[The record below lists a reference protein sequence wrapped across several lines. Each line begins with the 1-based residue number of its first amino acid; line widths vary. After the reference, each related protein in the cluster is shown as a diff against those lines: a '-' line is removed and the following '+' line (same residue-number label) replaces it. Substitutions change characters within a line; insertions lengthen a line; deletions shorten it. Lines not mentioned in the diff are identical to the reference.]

1 MIMKRS
7 ITAIELYDLVKNLY
21 GELYKKNVS
30 LFSNKISEYY
40 NKGYSYIDIARTT
53 VYVNGILHI
62 QLDDKGLDFVSDYIY
77 EAQAYFDEVYRR
89 LELGLPI
96 KKAMVLATTS
106 DEYMLSPEG
115 ADYPVDLIKYSLI
128 LKIKNYLS
136 KITSNIIEQIAQYNA
151 EGHSNFHI
159 GRALYY
165 FFDVKKEN
173 KQNFNDI
180 SFLSGI
186 WKEYTTY
193 YKQLAMEDP
202 EGVKEA
208 KECMIKKAT
217 TFNNIFIV
225 IGDK

>member
-7 ITAIELYDLVKNLY
+7 ITAIELHNLAKNLY
-21 GELYKKNVS
+21 GKLYKKNIS
-30 LFSNKISEYY
+30 LFSNQINEYY
-40 NKGYSYIDIARTT
+40 NKGYSYIDIARTM

-62 QLDDKGLDFVSDYIY
+62 QPNDKGLDFVSDYFY
-77 EAQAYFDEVYRR
+77 EAKAYFDEVYRR
-89 LELGLPI
+89 LKSGQTI
-96 KKAMVLATTS
+96 DKAVS
-106 DEYMLSPEG
+106 IGIIEYILSPEG
-115 ADYPVDLIKYSLI
+115 ADYPVDLTYYSLL
-128 LKIKNYLS
+128 LKIKQYLPN
-136 KITSNIIEQIAQYNA
+136 ITTDIIEQIAQYNA

-165 FFDVKKEN
+165 FFNIKKEN

-180 SFLSGI
+180 SFLSEI

-208 KECMIKKAT
+208 KEYMIKKAK
-217 TFNNIFIV
+217 NYQNIFTI
-225 IGDK
+225 IND